1 MSTKLP
7 ECYTTEPQAC
17 CLRVEISPG
26 HALLLPLDQFVFAEI
41 TNDEKEQLL
50 LLSFASH
57 EIMVRGRAFRRIE
70 SALHKLEL
78 SFLMALP
85 PKYHSLVPDGQPKI
99 REIVVTEIKPGA
111 EPSRL
116 N

>member
-1 MSTKLP
+1 M
-7 ECYTTEPQAC
+7 
-17 CLRVEISPG
+17 RVEISPG
-26 HALLLPLDQFVFAEI
+26 RALLLPLDQFAFAEF

-50 LLSFASH
+50 HLSFASH
-57 EIMVRGRAFRRIE
+57 EVMVRGRALRRIE
-70 SALHKLEL
+70 TALHKLEL

-85 PKYHSLVPDGQPKI
+85 AKYHSLVPDGQPKI

-111 EPSRL
+111 EPSQL

>member
-7 ECYTTEPQAC
+7 ECYTTEPQAR

-26 HALLLPLDQFVFAEI
+26 RALLLPLDQFAFAEI

-50 LLSFASH
+50 HLSFASH
-57 EIMVRGRAFRRIE
+57 EIMVRGYALRRIE
-70 SALHKLEL
+70 TALHRLEL
-78 SFLMALP
+78 SFITTLP
-85 PKYHSLVPDGQPKI
+85 AKYHPLVPDGQPKI
-99 REIVVTEIKPGA
+99 RDIVVTEIKPGA
-111 EPSRL
+111 EPSQL